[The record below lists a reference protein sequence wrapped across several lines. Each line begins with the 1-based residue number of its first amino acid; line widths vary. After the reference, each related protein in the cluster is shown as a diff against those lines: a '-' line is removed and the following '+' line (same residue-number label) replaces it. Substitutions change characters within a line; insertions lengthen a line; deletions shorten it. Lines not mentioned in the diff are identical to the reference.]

1 MSTIHIL
8 FQNDPEWP
16 IGMFFTSCFHPLEF
30 IDSYIYDATIS
41 RYWVD
46 KETCNP
52 FISIIRTAFR
62 QKKECIESFST
73 MKKLGPQDC
82 KYNQTLYPTVVRRT
96 LKILRSFLDEIE
108 RYRRAT
114 SFPYLLYCICTCI
127 YIPDVALLF
136 TQSLI
141 VFIFYVLL
149 SASSCLPS
157 LFIKNPF
164 RRPLID
170 SY

>member
-1 MSTIHIL
+1 MTPQSLDIGSTKRLATPSSAL
-8 FQNDPEWP
+8 FERPSDRRKNVSNRFLRW
-16 IGMFFTSCFHPLEF
+16 
-30 IDSYIYDATIS
+30 
-41 RYWVD
+41 
-46 KETCNP
+46 
-52 FISIIRTAFR
+52 
-62 QKKECIESFST
+62 
-73 MKKLGPQDC
+73 KKLGPQDC
-82 KYNQTLYPTVVRRT
+82 KYNQTLYPTVIRRT

-170 SY
+170 SYWSLIPTRSQISIWY